1 MEEHVLEQLITKQ
14 RDYFHAGKTR
24 SLDVRLAHLRRLYNG
39 IQTYED
45 RMVDALKKDLNKSEF
60 DAYVTEIGYSLKEIS
75 QTIKQLPKWDKPKK
89 VGKAPI
95 YLFGTKSYI
104 VNDPYGVVLN
114 IAPWNYPFQLA
125 IVPLVGAIAA
135 GNTVILK
142 PSELTPTVSKLL
154 VEMLG
159 ELFPEELVAVV
170 EGGKEISQKL
180 LDQKLD
186 YIFFTGS
193 TEIGKSVAETAAKTL
208 TPVTLE
214 LGGKSPTIVH
224 KDANLTLA
232 AKRIAFGKYLN
243 AGQTCVAPDYMYV
256 HANLREGFLDILE
269 REMEKLYGQHPLKNK
284 NYTRIVNKEHFE
296 RLTAFLEKGEIE
308 IGGEVDEKKLLIEPT
323 VLDGIT
329 WDMPVMKEE
338 IFGPILPMMLYE
350 ELDEIINEIN
360 VRSKPL
366 ALYLF
371 TESKA
376 MEDKVLSK
384 ISFGGG
390 CINDTLFHLT
400 HPELPFGGVGE
411 SGIGRYHGKYSFET
425 FTHQKS
431 IVKQTTKFDLSLRYD
446 SSDKA
451 LRLVKK
457 IMK

>member
-1 MEEHVLEQLITKQ
+1 MEKKVLEELVAKQ

-24 SLDVRLAHLRRLYNG
+24 PLDVRLAHLRRLYDG
-39 IQTYED
+39 ILTYED
-45 RMVDALKKDLNKSEF
+45 RIVDALNKDLNKSEF
-60 DAYVTEIGYSLKEIS
+60 DAYVTEIGYTLKEIS
-75 QTIKQLPKWDKPKK
+75 QTMKQLPKWDKPKK
-89 VGKAPI
+89 VNNRPI

-142 PSELTPTVSKLL
+142 PSELTPNTSELL
-154 VEMLG
+154 GEMLG
-159 ELFPEELVAVV
+159 ELFPQALAAVV
-170 EGGKEISQKL
+170 EGDKEISQKL
-180 LDQKLD
+180 LDQDLD
-186 YIFFTGS
+186 YIFFTGG
-193 TEIGKSVAETAAKTL
+193 TEIGKSVAAAAAKTL

-224 KDANLTLA
+224 KDANLALA
-232 AKRIAFGKYLN
+232 ARRIAFGKFLN
-243 AGQTCVAPDYMYV
+243 AGQTCVAPDYVYV
-256 HANLREGFLDILE
+256 HRDVKEGFMALLKEQIVT
-269 REMEKLYGQHPLKNK
+269 LYGEMPLN
-284 NYTRIVNKEHFE
+284 NQAMTRVVSKGHFD
-296 RLTAFLEKGEIE
+296 RLVALIGSGEII
-308 IGGEVDEKKLLIEPT
+308 IGGQIDEEKLLIEPT
-323 VLDGIT
+323 VLTNVT

-338 IFGPILPMMLYE
+338 IFGPILPVMGYTD
-350 ELDEIINEIN
+350 LDEVIKE
-360 VRSKPL
+360 VVSRPKPL

-376 MEDKVLSK
+376 VEDKVLLN

-411 SGIGRYHGKYSFET
+411 SGIGRYHGRYSFET

-431 IVKQTTKFDLSLRYD
+431 IVRQTTKFDLSLRYD

-451 LRLVKK
+451 LKMVKK
-457 IMK
+457 VMK